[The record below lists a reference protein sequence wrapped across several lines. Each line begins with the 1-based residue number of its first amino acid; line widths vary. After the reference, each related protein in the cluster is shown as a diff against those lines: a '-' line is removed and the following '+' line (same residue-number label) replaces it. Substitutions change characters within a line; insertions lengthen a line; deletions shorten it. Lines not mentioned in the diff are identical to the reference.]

1 MAGTDMA
8 TRILKLYESLSRGKE
23 IKKASFCVEHGIDK
37 RTFDRDIQ
45 KIRLFLSEEYSGREV
60 QYRPDRE
67 CYRISDSWENGEV
80 SFLELAIIIKI
91 LKGEQA
97 LERHEFEGLVNSLK
111 SVVEKGKR
119 EEAQELARCEIGQYE
134 NPGWGAF
141 LKLFGDLLKCISDR
155 NIIWLEM
162 KNPGNEKKRIKFFP
176 VAVEFQGG
184 RFYLLGYQ
192 TQEEGRLA
200 AFLLDEIES
209 FRVDFQ
215 KYKEEMAQGYT
226 YREGKR
232 LLENYRGQA
241 EAKHF

>member
-60 QYRPDRE
+60 QYCPDRE
-67 CYRISDSWENGEV
+67 CYRISDSWENGEI

-91 LKGEQA
+91 LKSEQA
-97 LERHEFEGLVNSLK
+97 LEKHEFEGLVNSLK

-119 EEAQELARCEIGQYE
+119 EEAQELARREIGQYE
-134 NPGWGAF
+134 EPGWGAF

-192 TQEEGRLA
+192 TQEERRLA

-232 LLENYRGQA
+232 LLENYRGQV